1 MSELASGLPRSI
13 DAFANARMGSI
24 ERPEWLVRVAEDY
37 FKRSEQI
44 FRDIPAEEMVAL
56 MDATGVEKAI
66 LATRAEDPDRE
77 LLKYPERYPDRFVL
91 SASIDPRNGMR
102 ALHALKGLYDN
113 QPVVLARAFPFMTG
127 LAPNDRVYYPL
138 YTRCVDLGLPISIN
152 TGIPGPP
159 APAMVQHPIHLDDV
173 CLYFPDLVLVM
184 AHGADPWW
192 NVAIRLMLKY
202 RNLYLMTS
210 AYAPK
215 YFPPELLTY
224 MNTRGRH
231 KIMFASDHPVLA
243 MDRCVREAVDL
254 DLRDG
259 VLDAFLYGNADRV
272 LFGGGDTA

>member
-1 MSELASGLPRSI
+1 MSELPPGLRAI

-37 FKRSEQI
+37 FKRAEQI
-44 FRDIPAEEMVAL
+44 FRDIPAEEMVEL
-56 MDATGVEKAI
+56 MDATGVDKAI
-66 LATRAEDPDRE
+66 LATRAEAPDKE
-77 LLKYPERYPDRFVL
+77 LLTYAERYPDRFVL

-102 ALHALKGLYDN
+102 ALGALEALHKN
-113 QPVVLARAFPFMTG
+113 HPVVLARAFPFMTG

-159 APAMVQHPIHLDDV
+159 APAAVQHPIHLDDV
-173 CLYFPDLVLVM
+173 CLYFPELVLIM

-215 YFPPELLTY
+215 YFPAELLTY

-243 MDRCVREAVDL
+243 MDRCVREACDL

-272 LFGGGDTA
+272 LFGGGDAA